1 MSLFLALSK
10 KYTMIEEFKDKLKG
24 FKNKLKETEKLKLL
38 REQEINQIKSET
50 KRKLNMLDD
59 EINDIL
65 EKFRSNHPEVF
76 LRKGVLRICSKFTG
90 EHPCRRVISLKLLA
104 TLLKSRQLY

>member
-1 MSLFLALSK
+1 MN
-10 KYTMIEEFKDKLKG
+10 LKG

-65 EKFRSNHPEVF
+65 EKFRSSHSEVF
-76 LRKGVLRICSKFTG
+76 LRKGVLTTCDFIKVASNFI
-90 EHPCRRVISLKLLA
+90 EISA
-104 TLLKSRQLY
+104 TLLKSHFGMGVLL